1 MRSLIQ
7 ITSKVPLDILIRY
20 ILGPIVLASGTS
32 SKHCKVTYEISRK
45 HFTVPR
51 GGEGKGGEGKF
62 AKERRGGEETEERSG
77 GEQRGGRREMSEAKP
92 FTQGPHLPGLRAIS
106 FWILEGFKHFYTPL

>member
-51 GGEGKGGEGKF
+51 GGDRGKEWRGEK
-62 AKERRGGEETEERSG
+62 
-77 GEQRGGRREMSEAKP
+77 GREKGNE
-92 FTQGPHLPGLRAIS
+92 
-106 FWILEGFKHFYTPL
+106 

>member
-32 SKHCKVTYEISRK
+32 SKHCKVTYKISRK
-45 HFTVPR
+45 HQSQIKKNSGMDRVKTRISKLEVIHIH
-51 GGEGKGGEGKF
+51 KKLVIHTQKVI
-62 AKERRGGEETEERSG
+62 AQKDYIMKEN
-77 GEQRGGRREMSEAKP
+77 
-92 FTQGPHLPGLRAIS
+92 LR
-106 FWILEGFKHFYTPL
+106 YV

>member
-20 ILGPIVLASGTS
+20 ILRPIVLVSGTS
-32 SKHCKVTYEISRK
+32 SKHCKVTYKISRK

-51 GGEGKGGEGKF
+51 GGEGRGGEGEV
-62 AKERRGGEETEERSG
+62 AKERREGEEPEERSG
-77 GEQRGGRREMSEAKP
+77 GEERGGGREMSEATALHTGASLTWSKGH
-92 FTQGPHLPGLRAIS
+92 T
-106 FWILEGFKHFYTPL
+106 ILDFKRL